1 MALVFNVQKGT
12 YTLSGVNTALAP
24 YRLHPITGTF
34 AVSPVDPYLAGPIQ
48 MVASTGAFVLTGQNA
63 ALATP
68 ADGVERTVDVSLRF
82 PTPVTSASIKFLPD
96 LSAGD
101 GLVVLEKYYTLTLVS
116 DSPTNILSGSI
127 ALPTLSTRS
136 IPYRVQFPKETG
148 VNEHYI
154 YLSAGT
160 GAIELSSLLNL
171 ATAIN
176 GTIDLDDLNDVTITA
191 AASGEYL
198 RYNGT
203 EWADSAIQVG
213 DLPASVMLK
222 TTYDTDDNG
231 VIERAK
237 QVVVTIRNDEATTMT
252 IGTVVYISGANGT
265 NVLAKRAQANDED
278 TSSKTI
284 GMVIESIAS
293 GADGKIALAGTI
305 DGVNTALYAA
315 GSPLWLSATTAGGLV
330 DTKPVPPNHAV
341 FVGWVARSN
350 TNNGR
355 IELHIQN
362 GYEIDELHDVLLT
375 DLADGQILVYDEDTE
390 LWKNETPLGG
400 TGEANKIAV
409 WSGSQALTSD
419 TNLHW
424 DTTNDR
430 VGVGTASPRSGI
442 EVIQTSSTPALGVT
456 RPSADANGSQIQL
469 RKSRG
474 TNASPTALNTSD
486 VVGLVS
492 FAPYNGSTFA
502 SRAYVQGYIDGTV
515 DSDPEVLSAPTALA
529 FGTGT
534 DSATGKMYLRS
545 DGKLQVNAGN
555 SVATLPNSLITVN
568 NAPFAENIRFR
579 YDTTNYCSVAVSSTG
594 VTTFT
599 ADGSAPKFVFSN
611 AKVQAIV
618 IPGVTTGVPDINDEV
633 TPNPDVNGLF
643 SVSPQADVSFL
654 EPEGSPVDGQKLLIR
669 IVGDT
674 FAHNLTFDSSY
685 KDGSVELPAT
695 SLISKTQYLG
705 FFYSTSSSK
714 WELVGYTEV

>member
-12 YTLSGVNTALAP
+12 FTLASVGVGINLNTEVGAFALSGT
-24 YRLHPITGTF
+24 T
-34 AVSPVDPYLAGPIQ
+34 
-48 MVASTGAFVLTGQNA
+48 VAWKQSYVLPAQATSYHLTGANA
-63 ALATP
+63 VLATP
-68 ADGVERTVDVSLRF
+68 ADGVERTIDVSLRF
-82 PTPVTSASIKFLPD
+82 PTPVTSTSIKFLPD

-101 GLVVLEKYYTLTLVS
+101 GLVVLEKYYTLTLTS

-148 VNEHYI
+148 FNEHYI
-154 YLSAGT
+154 YLNAGT

-171 ATAIN
+171 ASAVN
-176 GTIDLDDLNDVTITA
+176 GTIDLNDLNDVTITA

-222 TTYDTDDNG
+222 TTYDTDLDG
-231 VIERAK
+231 VVDKAE
-237 QVVVTIRNDEATTMT
+237 QVTVVVRNDEGTPMT
-252 IGTVVYISGANGT
+252 IGTLVYISGANG
-265 NVLAKRAQANDED
+265 NNLLVKRAQANDED
-278 TSSKTI
+278 TSSKTF
-284 GMVIESIAS
+284 GMVIEPITN
-293 GADGKIALAGTI
+293 GGDGKVALAGTVT
-305 DGVNTALYAA
+305 GVNLQAFAA

-341 FVGWVARSN
+341 FAGWVAKN
-350 TNNGR
+350 TTNGVL
-355 IELHIQN
+355 ELHIQN

-419 TNLHW
+419 ANLHW

-430 VGVGTASPRSGI
+430 LGINTTAPNGSLEIAQGSGTNGLI
-442 EVIQTSSTPALGVT
+442 VT
-456 RPSADANGSQIQL
+456 RQTADATPVRISI

-474 TNASPTALNTSD
+474 TPSSPAMVEENDT
-486 VVGLVS
+486 VGTIN
-492 FAPYNGSTFA
+492 FTPYTGSGFST
-502 SRAYVQGYIDGTV
+502 RAYINAYVDGEV
-515 DSDPEVLSAPTALA
+515 VSESDEVPTSLQ
-529 FGTGT
+529 FGTGASDT
-534 DSATGKMYLRS
+534 AVRMTVRYNGK
-545 DGKLQVNAGN
+545 V
-555 SVATLPNSLITVN
+555 TVN
-568 NAPFAENIRFR
+568 EIGSAVDSISSILTVKNFPYSENVRFR
-579 YDTTNYCSVAVSSTG
+579 YDSTNYSSVAVSSTG

-633 TPNPDVNGLF
+633 QPNPDTNGLF

-654 EPEGSPVDGQKLLIR
+654 GPEGSPVDGQKLLIR
-669 IVGDT
+669 IVGDA